1 MAIIGLLLIVW
12 GIALLLLARPMHE
25 NWREMVRRLRGAGF
39 SRPPF
44 GTRFIASPEGLRT
57 MQVAGGAGLAVG
69 IVLAVL
75 GWYRR

>member
-57 MQVAGGAGLAVG
+57 MQAAGGVGLAVG